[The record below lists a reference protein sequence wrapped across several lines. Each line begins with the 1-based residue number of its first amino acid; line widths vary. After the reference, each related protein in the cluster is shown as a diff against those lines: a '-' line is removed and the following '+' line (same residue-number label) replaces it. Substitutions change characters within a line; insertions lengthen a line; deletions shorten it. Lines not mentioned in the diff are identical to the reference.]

1 MELCFATNNQH
12 KLQEVKSIL
21 DKKYSILSLADIGC
35 KEELAEEQDTI
46 PGNSFQK
53 AEYVFN
59 KYKVACFADD
69 SGLEIAAL
77 DGRPGVD
84 SAHYAG
90 PQRSFDDNMNL
101 VLANLENIKN
111 REAQF
116 RTVITLI
123 TPTINKQF
131 EGILKGV
138 IQKEKKGTGGFGYDP
153 IFLPD
158 GFSKTLAEMSMDE
171 KNKISH
177 RAIATQ
183 KLVEFLLVQDS
194 VK

>member
-1 MELCFATNNQH
+1 MELCFATNNLH

-21 DKKYSILSLADIGC
+21 GNSYSILSLAEIGC
-35 KEELAEEQDTI
+35 HEELAEEQDTI

-53 AEYVFN
+53 AEYVFK
-59 KYKVACFADD
+59 KYKIACFADD

-77 DGRPGVD
+77 NGRPGVD

-90 PQRSFDDNMNL
+90 PQRSFNDNMNL
-101 VLANLENIKN
+101 VLSNLENAEN

-123 TPTINKQF
+123 TPTANKQF

-138 IQKEKKGTGGFGYDP
+138 ILKEKRGTGGFGYDP
-153 IFLPD
+153 IFLPT
-158 GFSKTLAEMSMDE
+158 GFSKTLAEMSMEE

-177 RAIATQ
+177 RALATQ
-183 KLVEFLLVQDS
+183 KLIEFLLSQ
-194 VK
+194 K

>member
-1 MELCFATNNQH
+1 MRLCFASNNPH
-12 KLQEVKSIL
+12 KIQEVQSIVGNA
-21 DKKYSILSLADIGC
+21 YSILSLQEIGC
-35 KEELAEEQDTI
+35 VEELAEEQDTI

-53 AEYVFN
+53 ADYVFK
-59 KYKVACFADD
+59 KYGIACFADD
-69 SGLEIAAL
+69 SGLEVSAL

-90 PQRSFDDNMNL
+90 PQRSHSDNINL
-101 VLANLENIKN
+101 LLTNLKGCKN
-111 REAQF
+111 RAAQF

-123 TPTINKQF
+123 TPTVNKQF

-138 IQKEKKGTGGFGYDP
+138 IIDEKRGTAGFGYDP

-158 GFSKTLAEMSMDE
+158 GLTKTLAEISMEE

-177 RAIATQ
+177 RARAIK
-183 KLVEFLLVQDS
+183 KLVEFLNP
-194 VK
+194 

>member
-1 MELCFATNNQH
+1 MRLCFASNNPH
-12 KLQEVKSIL
+12 KIQEVQAIL
-21 DKKYSILSLADIGC
+21 GNAYSILSLNEIGC
-35 KEELAEEQDTI
+35 VEELAEEQDTI
-46 PGNSFQK
+46 SGNSFQK
-53 AEYVFN
+53 ADYVFK

-69 SGLEIAAL
+69 SGLEIASL

-101 VLANLENIKN
+101 VLSNLENVKN

-123 TPTINKQF
+123 TPTISEQF

-138 IQKEKKGTGGFGYDP
+138 ILKEKKGTGGFGYDP

-158 GFSKTLAEMSMDE
+158 GFSKTLAEMSMAE

-177 RAIATQ
+177 RATATQ
-183 KLVEFLLVQDS
+183 KLLEYLLSKKNV
-194 VK
+194 

>member
-35 KEELAEEQDTI
+35 LEELAEDQNTI
-46 PGNSFQK
+46 AGNSFQK
-53 AEYVFN
+53 ADYVFQ
-59 KYKVACFADD
+59 KYRVACFADD
-69 SGLEIAAL
+69 SGLEIASL

-101 VLANLENIKN
+101 VLANLENVKN

-123 TPTINKQF
+123 TPKANKQF

-138 IQKEKKGTGGFGYDP
+138 IQNEKKGTGGFGYDP
-153 IFLPD
+153 IFLPN
-158 GFSKTLAEMSMDE
+158 GYSKTLAAMSMEE

-177 RAIATQ
+177 RAIAMR
-183 KLVEFLLVQDS
+183 KLIEFLLS
-194 VK
+194 

>member
-1 MELCFATNNQH
+1 MQLCFATNNLH
-12 KLQEVKSIL
+12 KLQEIKSIL

-53 AEYVFN
+53 AEYVFK
-59 KYKVACFADD
+59 KYKIACFADD
-69 SGLEIAAL
+69 SGLEIEAL
-77 DGRPGVD
+77 EGRPGVD

-90 PQRSFDDNMNL
+90 PHRSFDDNMNL
-101 VLANLENIKN
+101 VLSNLSDKKN

-123 TPTINKQF
+123 TPKHNQQF

-138 IQKEKKGTGGFGYDP
+138 ILKEKRGTGGFGYDP
-153 IFLPD
+153 IFLPN
-158 GFSKTLAEMSMDE
+158 GFSKTLAEMSLEE
-171 KNKISH
+171 KNSISH

-183 KLVEFLLVQDS
+183 KLVEFLLDQKV
-194 VK
+194 V

>member
-1 MELCFATNNQH
+1 MELCFATNNLH
-12 KLQEVKSIL
+12 KLQEVRSIL
-21 DKKYSILSLADIGC
+21 DEKYSILSLADIGC

-53 AEYVFN
+53 AEYVFK
-59 KYKVACFADD
+59 KYKIACFADD
-69 SGLEIAAL
+69 SGLEITAL

-90 PQRSFDDNMNL
+90 PQRSFEDNMDL
-101 VLANLENIKN
+101 VLSNLQNTKN

-116 RTVITLI
+116 CTVITLI
-123 TPTINKQF
+123 TPTVSKQF
-131 EGILKGV
+131 EGILKGA
-138 IQKEKKGTGGFGYDP
+138 IQKEKRGIGGFGYDP

-158 GFSKTLAEMSMDE
+158 GFSKTLAEMSMED

-177 RAIATQ
+177 RAIAMK
-183 KLVEFLLVQDS
+183 KLMRFLLV
-194 VK
+194 

>member
-1 MELCFATNNQH
+1 MELCFATNNLH
-12 KLQEVKSIL
+12 KLQEVRSIL

-46 PGNSFQK
+46 SGNSFQK

-59 KYKVACFADD
+59 KYKVACLADD
-69 SGLEIAAL
+69 SGLEIAVL
-77 DGRPGVD
+77 EERPGVD

-101 VLANLENIKN
+101 VLSNLENREN

-116 RTVITLI
+116 RTMITLI
-123 TPTINKQF
+123 TPTANKQF
-131 EGILKGV
+131 EGILKGA
-138 IQKEKKGTGGFGYDP
+138 ILKEKRGTGGFGYDP

-158 GFSKTLAEMSMDE
+158 GFSKTLAEMSMEE

-177 RAIATQ
+177 RAIATR
-183 KLVEFLLVQDS
+183 KLVEFLLSQS
-194 VK
+194 R

>member
-21 DKKYSILSLADIGC
+21 NKKYSVLSLADIGC
-35 KEELAEEQDTI
+35 KEELAEEQNTI
-46 PGNSFQK
+46 AGNSFQK
-53 AEYVFN
+53 AEYVFK
-59 KYKVACFADD
+59 KYKVPCFADD

-111 REAQF
+111 KEAQF

-153 IFLPD
+153 IFLPN
-158 GFSKTLAEMSMDE
+158 GFSKTLAEMSMAE

-183 KLVEFLLVQDS
+183 KLVEYLLSQ
-194 VK
+194 KIL